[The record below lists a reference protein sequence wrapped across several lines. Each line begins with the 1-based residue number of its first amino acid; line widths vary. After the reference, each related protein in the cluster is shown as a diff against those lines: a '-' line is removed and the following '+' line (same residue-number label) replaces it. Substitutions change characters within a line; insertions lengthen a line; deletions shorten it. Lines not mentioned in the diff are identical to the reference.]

1 MKKLTKTFPI
11 NGKQVKKY
19 FKTMED
25 LLSFTANYSI
35 EYSDKFDPSELWLP
49 IPNFSNYEASNLG
62 RLRSLNYKRSGCV
75 KVIKPSIGK
84 DGYLQTMLLNDNGK
98 YQSWK
103 VHKFVSLAFFG
114 ERTNKQEVNHKDG
127 IKTNNSP
134 NNLEYCS
141 RSFNMLHAYANG
153 LEKPMRGELNGN
165 AKLSE
170 SQVLDIRR
178 TAANSGRYYG
188 RKMLSEKYGISE
200 AHVKDIVNNK
210 SLWCDVL
217 I

>member
-1 MKKLTKTFPI
+1 MKKLIKTFPI

-49 IPNFSNYEASNLG
+49 IPNFINYEASNLG

-75 KVIKPSIGK
+75 KVIKPSLGK
-84 DGYLQTMLLNDNGK
+84 DGYLQTMLLNDNGR

-103 VHKFVSLAFFG
+103 VHKFITLSFLGARSEG
-114 ERTNKQEVNHKDG
+114 MEVNHKDG
-127 IKTNNSP
+127 IKTNN
-134 NNLEYCS
+134 NICNLEYCT
-141 RSFNMLHAYANG
+141 RSENMVHAFANG

-165 AKLSE
+165 AKLTKDN
-170 SQVLDIRR
+170 VIHIRT
-178 TAANSGRYYG
+178 TAMNGGRYYG
-188 RKMLSEKYGISE
+188 RKALADMYGITE
-200 AHVKDIVNNK
+200 AHVKDVATSK
-210 SLWCDVL
+210 SLWSEVS